1 VSPVKK
7 GDGRISVQ
15 GEKESEQRKISH
27 YEFSG
32 IDERHGVIPKWLG
45 AVYVIL
51 LIWMVYYLTCF
62 WTDKG

>member
-1 VSPVKK
+1 VKE
-7 GDGRISVQ
+7 GDGGIREETGQ
-15 GEKESEQRKISH
+15 EDEHPEISH

-51 LIWMVYYLTCF
+51 LIWMVYYLVRF
-62 WTDKG
+62 WTDKV